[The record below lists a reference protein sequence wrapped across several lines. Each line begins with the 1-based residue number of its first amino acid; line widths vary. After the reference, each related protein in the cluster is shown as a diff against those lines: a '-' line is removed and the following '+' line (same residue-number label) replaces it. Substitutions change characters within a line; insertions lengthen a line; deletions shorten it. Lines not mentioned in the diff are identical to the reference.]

1 MSDLNGLIAGLPKAE
16 LHLHLEG
23 RFEPELMF
31 AIARR
36 NKCEIPFASAEEVKS
51 AYRFSNL
58 QDFLDIYYQSAQ
70 VLLAEQ
76 DFYDLTLAYLERA
89 AADGARHAEV
99 FFDPQTHTDHGIT
112 IS

>member
-1 MSDLNGLIAGLPKAE
+1 MSDLNAFIACLPKAE

-23 RFEPELMF
+23 SFEPEQMF

-36 NKCEIPFASAEEVKS
+36 NRCDIPFNSAEEVKA

-58 QDFLDIYYQSAQ
+58 QDFLDIYYQCAN

-76 DFYDLTLAYLERA
+76 DFYDLALAYLARV
-89 AADGARHAEV
+89 AADGVRHVEV
-99 FFDPQTHTDHGIT
+99 
-112 IS
+112 